1 MRVVCPHESTVK
13 DVPDDGE
20 ASELR
25 CDYIGKSVDEA
36 DLIQTEASVPR
47 TQLLEKYSG
56 EVLGVF
62 VISVLVDRGAI
73 ENLISE
79 HLVSGHG

>member
-1 MRVVCPHESTVK
+1 MRVVCPHGSTAK

-36 DLIQTEASVPR
+36 DLIQTEADMPR
-47 TQLLEKYSG
+47 TQLL
-56 EVLGVF
+56 
-62 VISVLVDRGAI
+62 AI
-73 ENLISE
+73 LKKFLAS
-79 HLVSGHG
+79 LL

>member
-36 DLIQTEASVPR
+36 DLIQTEADMPR
-47 TQLLEKYSG
+47 TQLL
-56 EVLGVF
+56 
-62 VISVLVDRGAI
+62 AI
-73 ENLISE
+73 LKKF
-79 HLVSGHG
+79 LVSLL